1 MLFGYLM
8 GYLAS
13 APEERMTAKGKRVVL
28 LRLGVKTR
36 SGGKEDTIWCKCN
49 IWHDRYDKM
58 LPYLDKGSCLIVGG
72 ELTVESYL
80 SRDGTPRSSI
90 VVHVDTLKFG
100 PTSARRDDKGE
111 AGHAH
116 GGIGFNGESLDDA
129 VLSEEQMYAGA
140 GSSHFVEEDIPF

>member
-13 APEERMTAKGKRVVL
+13 APEERMTAKGKRVVQ

-36 SGGKEDTIWCKCN
+36 STGKEETVWCKCN

-58 LPYLDKGSCLIVGG
+58 LPYLNKGSSLIVCG
-72 ELTVESYL
+72 EITVESYL

-100 PTSARRDDKGE
+100 PTASRKDDKDEVGS
-111 AGHAH
+111 H
-116 GGIGFNGESLDDA
+116 GGIGFNGENLDDA
-129 VLSEEQMYAGA
+129 ILSEDQMYAGS
-140 GSSHFVEEDIPF
+140 GNSLFVEEDIPF